1 MTGFWPIFFLLV
13 VLKIPVFASLWLV
26 YWAAK
31 QYDEPET
38 ATDEN
43 DGGFKRRPRPKRPP
57 GPRRGGP
64 HGGGAALPVP
74 DCPPG
79 GRTRVV
85 KPAAQPAFARAGSHA
100 DKGGSRPRR
109 YGASS

>member
-13 VLKIPVFASLWLV
+13 VLKIPVLASMWLV

-31 QYDEPET
+31 QHDEPET
-38 ATDEN
+38 VGDE
-43 DGGFKRRPRPKRPP
+43 DSGGSKRRPRPKLPR

-64 HGGGAALPVP
+64 HGGGAALPAP

-85 KPAAQPAFARAGSHA
+85 DRRASEGPRDEDRVSREERAQPE
-100 DKGGSRPRR
+100 DRR
-109 YGASS
+109 HPA